1 MPCVVFLNHF
11 CHADSSMS
19 KDNQMCFSWP
29 DSQEDD
35 SALRHMEILSY
46 IKVTVM
52 FSEEVVS
59 WHQVQYNLML
69 S

>member
-1 MPCVVFLNHF
+1 
-11 CHADSSMS
+11 MS